1 MDQGNNIVKILV
13 EFDSMKGPIIRKKE
27 PKNYEFPEGAEID
40 AILMWILRASEF
52 SVRKIG
58 EQTAYAKILSLNDP
72 NFQRK
77 KRQFG
82 IAIITKETIE
92 LKTAEEL
99 LEKIIKQAQSSGND
113 KPYFKMLK
121 ELLAIIGNT
130 QGIPIGLNETEQ
142 HKRLQP
148 EVSLKVQNKSQNLI
162 AIENTNQ
169 FEQFLLMSKKLIVFN
184 KVKIMD
190 KSKESTFII
199 SSVETFGKI
208 DMDIGQIAEIITNR
222 YNFEIDL
229 RNYCPPELEQGFEL
243 LSRILEALPQDSTYN
258 ERLVVAIEFLDR
270 LIDEQVDLEYYLP
283 FLQYLIAME
292 NYTITEFLNEEFNK
306 QLHNL
311 KETHGD
317 WIESLSKNNLDGKR
331 LSNFFKV
338 TGVRREGLELLVDLL
353 FIKIIAIY

>member
-1 MDQGNNIVKILV
+1 MDQGKNIVKILV
-13 EFDSMKGPIIRKKE
+13 EFDSIKGPIIRKKE
-27 PKNYEFPEGAEID
+27 PNNFEFPVGAEID
-40 AILMWILRASEF
+40 AILMWILRATEF

-58 EQTAYAKILSLNDP
+58 EQTAYAKILSLDDP

-92 LKTAEEL
+92 LKTAEKL
-99 LEKIIKQAQSSGND
+99 LDEIIKQAQSRGND

-121 ELLAIIGNT
+121 ELLEIIGSIQGISNRLNVTEQTKQLQPDVSINT
-130 QGIPIGLNETEQ
+130 Q
-142 HKRLQP
+142 K
-148 EVSLKVQNKSQNLI
+148 KSQNLI

-169 FEQFLLMSKKLIVFN
+169 FDQFLLMSKKLLIFN

-190 KSKESTFII
+190 KNKESTFII
-199 SSVETFGKI
+199 SSVEAFGKI
-208 DMDIGQIAEIITNR
+208 DMDIGQIVEITTNR
-222 YNFEIDL
+222 YNFKIDL
-229 RNYCPPELEQGFEL
+229 RSYCPSELEQGFEL
-243 LSRILEALPQDSTYN
+243 LSRILETLPQDSMYN

-317 WIESLSKNNLDGKR
+317 WIEALSKNNLDGKS
-331 LSNFFKV
+331 LSNFFKE

-353 FIKIIAIY
+353 FVKIIAIY